1 MSYLDEPGDLVAAV
15 PAMLG
20 FVPERS
26 LLVVVLT
33 EPACE
38 PQIGSAFMSAVLR
51 FDLELP
57 AEIAGDLAEVVAA
70 AVVRIC
76 DSADSTEVLAVV
88 VDDRVTA
95 PPSFWVIG
103 ERGGNVAL
111 IAALAEHLADAE
123 IGLVGGWATAAIESG
138 QLWWSVLGHRDQG
151 LIPDPETSVAAV
163 ARSSVDKQVF
173 ASRADLVALV
183 ELDREKAEQVGRLL
197 PSARAT
203 VRRRYAAKLLD
214 GDPDG
219 GTRWAPRRV
228 LKVIAAFD
236 SGCLPTVYRSAEL
249 AAMLTDRRVRDGLLA
264 TALSNYVRPAEALW
278 AHLTR
283 TLPSPERAEAATLL
297 AYSAYVR
304 GEGPLA
310 GIALQTALDAVPY
323 HHFSLL
329 LEASLEIGLD
339 PLSMRR
345 LGRSGAEVMRGLGI
359 EIDLPKASS

>member
-33 EPACE
+33 DSACE
-38 PQIGSAFMSAVLR
+38 PQIGSAFVSAVLR

-57 AEIAGDLAEVVAA
+57 PEFTGDLAEIIAD
-70 AVVRIC
+70 AVIRIC
-76 DSADSTEVLAVV
+76 DSADSTEVLAVI
-88 VDDRVTA
+88 VDDRVTT
-95 PPSFWVIG
+95 PPPPG
-103 ERGGNVAL
+103 ATDERGGNVAL
-111 IAALAEHLADAE
+111 IASVAQHLADAE
-123 IGLVGGWATAAIESG
+123 IGLEGSWATAAIEEG
-138 QLWWSVLGHRDQG
+138 QLWWSVLGHPDRG

-163 ARSSVDKQVF
+163 ALSAVDKQVF
-173 ASRADLVALV
+173 ASRAELVALV
-183 ELDREKAEQVGRLL
+183 ELDQEKAEQVSRLL

-203 VRRRYAAKLLD
+203 VQHRYSAKRLD

-219 GTRWAPRRV
+219 GTRWALKRV
-228 LKVIAAFD
+228 LKVIAALD
-236 SGCLPTVYRSAEL
+236 SGCLPTDYRTAEVAALL
-249 AAMLTDRRVRDGLLA
+249 ADRRVRDGLFA
-264 TALSNYVRPAEALW
+264 TALSNYARPAESLW
-278 AHLTR
+278 SHLTR

-323 HHFSLL
+323 HHFAILL
-329 LEASLEIGLD
+329 DASLATGMD
-339 PLSMRR
+339 PLTMRR
-345 LGRSGAEVMRGLGI
+345 LGRSGAELMRGLGI
-359 EIDLPKASS
+359 EIDTPEASS